1 MNLINYA
8 APLISF
14 LSEQDEYNRQM
25 DMAKLRQNMMNDLY
39 QRQMDNATT
48 AFNRSYYRN
57 YLDNANSRNM
67 LKRVREELGE
77 QTKAARNRA
86 VATGATGEAV
96 AAVQKY
102 NNRTLDNVVGSL
114 AAAEEANKENVAS
127 LYDAQRQQL
136 DNMMTTS
143 TMKYFEDASALSKA
157 MNDSRQQL
165 LMGFGS
171 QYMKRLED
179 FLRRQSGNDAWPE
192 QSNDGGDY
200 FSDENYMMS

>member
-14 LSEQDEYNRQM
+14 LSEQEEYNRQM
-25 DMAKLRQNMMNDLY
+25 DMAKLRHNMMNELY

-48 AFNRSYYRN
+48 AFNRNYYRN

-67 LKRVREELGE
+67 LKRVREQLGE

-114 AAAEEANKENVAS
+114 AAAEEANKEKAAS

-136 DNMMTTS
+136 DNMMTSS
-143 TMKYFEDASALSKA
+143 TMKYFEDTSALSKA
-157 MNDSRQQL
+157 MSDNRQQL

-179 FLRRQSGNDAWPE
+179 YLKGESEDDAWPG
-192 QSNDGGDY
+192 QANNGGNY
-200 FSDENYMMS
+200 FSEENYMMS

>member
-1 MNLINYA
+1 
-8 APLISF
+8 
-14 LSEQDEYNRQM
+14 M
-25 DMAKLRQNMMNDLY
+25 DMAKLRHNMMNELY

-48 AFNRSYYRN
+48 AFNRNYYRN

-67 LKRVREELGE
+67 LKRVREQLGE

-114 AAAEEANKENVAS
+114 AAAEEANKEKAAS

-136 DNMMTTS
+136 DNMMTSS
-143 TMKYFEDASALSKA
+143 TMKYFEDTSALSKA
-157 MNDSRQQL
+157 MSDNRQQL

-179 FLRRQSGNDAWPE
+179 YLKGESEDDAWPG
-192 QSNDGGDY
+192 QANNGGNY
-200 FSDENYMMS
+200 FSEENYMMS

>member
-14 LSEQDEYNRQM
+14 LSEQKEYNRQM
-25 DMAKLRQNMMNDLY
+25 DMAKLRHNMMNELY

-48 AFNRSYYRN
+48 AFNRNYYRN

-67 LKRVREELGE
+67 LKRVREQLGE

-114 AAAEEANKENVAS
+114 AAAEEANKEKAAS

-136 DNMMTTS
+136 DNMMTSS
-143 TMKYFEDASALSKA
+143 TMKYFEDTSALSKA
-157 MNDSRQQL
+157 MSDNRQQL

-179 FLRRQSGNDAWPE
+179 FLKRESEDDAWPGPA
-192 QSNDGGDY
+192 NNGGNY
-200 FSDENYMMS
+200 FSEENYMMS

>member
-1 MNLINYA
+1 MNLTDYA

-14 LSEQDEYNRQM
+14 LSEREEYNRQM

-48 AFNRSYYRN
+48 AFNRNYYRN

-67 LKRVREELGE
+67 LKRVREQLGE

-157 MNDSRQQL
+157 MSDSRQQL

-179 FLRRQSGNDAWPE
+179 FLRRQSGNDTWPG